1 MTRGV
6 GPPTASVRAR
16 SRLPTFHRRLYF
28 SAVSST
34 RPVMAVGGG
43 GVNFVARFCKSCA
56 TGIFETFKLPMQTFP
71 KKINSSECCLNAY
84 LIFERIVSGE
94 RRSARESV
102 QRNFKALFGQS
113 PTEQMGTVEFLNM
126 KRTNCEGELTPYNYP
141 GDCVVKKNLSA
152 AAPKEERGAIG
163 THELRGF
170 VGFSYLPNQVHGNAL
185 KKGFEFTI
193 IVVGQSGLGKS
204 TLMNSL
210 FMADIYDVE
219 HRCKPERL
227 TVEENVVQLVEN
239 GVRLVLTLVDT
250 PGFGDSIDNN
260 NSWLPIVEYID
271 RKYAEYF
278 EAETKID
285 RLINIPDKR
294 VHCCLYFIA
303 PNSGG
308 LRPLD
313 IKVLKALHDRVNVI
327 PVIAKADTLL
337 PDECRR
343 MKAEVMKQIADNEIQ
358 VYDFP
363 EPEDQKITEDQ
374 MFKERLPFAV
384 VGSSEFCESR
394 GGKKVRGRKYPWGLV
409 EVENL
414 EHNDFLLLK
423 NSLIRT
429 YMLDLVDITNHVHY
443 ENFRCRQML
452 SSGDRGTSELSK
464 DPFTQIEEERLML
477 EQKLKQDQLDFN
489 QVFQQKVQEKLET
502 LKAMEEEMSL
512 LMLRFEKEKHDK
524 MTLIDER
531 SKQLADEKAQF
542 QEEHPGFARNTSADS
557 LKDKKK
563 RHLLFA

>member
-1 MTRGV
+1 MSDKQAFADSG
-6 GPPTASVRAR
+6 
-16 SRLPTFHRRLYF
+16 
-28 SAVSST
+28 
-34 RPVMAVGGG
+34 
-43 GVNFVARFCKSCA
+43 
-56 TGIFETFKLPMQTFP
+56 FP
-71 KKINSSECCLNAY
+71 A
-84 LIFERIVSGE
+84 
-94 RRSARESV
+94 
-102 QRNFKALFGQS
+102 
-113 PTEQMGTVEFLNM
+113 
-126 KRTNCEGELTPYNYP
+126 
-141 GDCVVKKNLSA
+141 DCVVKKTVS
-152 AAPKEERGAIG
+152 APKERGIG

-185 KKGFEFTI
+185 RKGFEFTI

-219 HRCKPERL
+219 HRRKSERL
-227 TVEENVVQLVEN
+227 VIEENVVQLVEN

-250 PGFGDSIDNN
+250 PGFGDAIDNN
-260 NSWLPIVEYID
+260 NSWTPIVEYID

-303 PNSGG
+303 PNGGG

-313 IKVLKALHDRVNVI
+313 IKVLKTLHDRVNVI

-343 MKAEVMKQIADNEIQ
+343 MKAEVMKQIADNAIQ

-363 EPEDQKITEDQ
+363 DPEDQKLTDDQ
-374 MFKERLPFAV
+374 KFRERLPFAV
-384 VGSSEFCESR
+384 VGSSDFYEVK
-394 GGKKVRGRKYPWGLV
+394 GKKVRCRKYPWGVV

-452 SSGDRGTSELSK
+452 NSGDRGTGELIK
-464 DPFTQIEEERLML
+464 DPFTQMEEERLSLQQKL
-477 EQKLKQDQLDFN
+477 EQMQTDFN
-489 QVFQQKVQEKLET
+489 QASFGQLQS
-502 LKAMEEEMSL
+502 MEEEMSL
-512 LMLRFEKEKHDK
+512 LALQFEKEKQEK
-524 MTLIDER
+524 KSLIEER
-531 SKQLADEKAQF
+531 SKMLADEKAQF
-542 QEEHPGFARNTSADS
+542 QEEYPGFARNTSADS
-557 LKDKKK
+557 LKEYVLPKS
-563 RHLLFA
+563 RRFSFLFGRAF